1 MAPVSSG
8 GMGEFSS
15 KGRHVV
21 FPRQRRRRQL
31 WAAPEALR
39 WRLCDEST
47 PVRPANSRDNP
58 RRLGYAEETMKPHVL
73 FLLGT
78 LLGLRPLVAAERV
91 EFARDVLPILSANCF
106 PCHGPDEHD
115 RQAGLRLDGP
125 EHIAQNRKA
134 GVPVV
139 PGKPEESL
147 IWQQIGRAHV

>member
-1 MAPVSSG
+1 
-8 GMGEFSS
+8 
-15 KGRHVV
+15 
-21 FPRQRRRRQL
+21 
-31 WAAPEALR
+31 
-39 WRLCDEST
+39 
-47 PVRPANSRDNP
+47 
-58 RRLGYAEETMKPHVL
+58 MKPHVL

-147 IWQQIGRAHV
+147 IWQRVVTRDPDTQMPPPSDRKSTRLNSSHSSVSRMPSSA